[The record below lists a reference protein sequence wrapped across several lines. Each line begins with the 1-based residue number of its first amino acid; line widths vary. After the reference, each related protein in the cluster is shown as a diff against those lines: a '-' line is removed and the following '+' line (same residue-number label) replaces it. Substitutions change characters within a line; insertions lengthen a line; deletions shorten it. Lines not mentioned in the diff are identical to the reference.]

1 MSLHEVNIDII
12 DRLSFNIINIE
23 EFIVGLIDSSNHQL
37 FYFDEKDASRIFLLW
52 SLVIMLAGNG
62 KALFK

>member
-1 MSLHEVNIDII
+1 MSFHEVNIDII
-12 DRLSFNIINIE
+12 DRVSFNIMNIE
-23 EFIVGLIDSSNHQL
+23 EFIVRIIDSSNHQL
-37 FYFDEKDASRIFLLW
+37 FYFDEKHASRIFLLW